1 MANRLISFS
10 ACWRFCFWLR
20 ALHSR
25 RTSNNIRLGYGLYNR
40 QARSHTAVKG
50 LKNELLATGKTNK
63 SMLPLFTFSVESDL
77 TGQPGC

>member
-40 QARSHTAVKG
+40 QARQPHRRGRIEKRAPG
-50 LKNELLATGKTNK
+50 HRQNQQEHAA
-63 SMLPLFTFSVESDL
+63 PLYL
-77 TGQPGC
+77 QR